1 MAIIV
6 ILVLGIAITF
16 ITKMNNKKERYRSLF
31 EHNPEAVFRTDLAGN
46 LLSVNSAALDF
57 TGYTKEELIGKHF
70 SLFVHKGDVKII
82 HKSFNNA
89 LKGEKEVFEIRIVK
103 KDGSLADVG
112 ITSARIIVQGKI
124 IGVYGIVKDITEGK
138 KAQATINYLAYHD
151 ELTTLPNRRLY
162 TMRLHKL
169 KLKNI
174 PFTIMNIDFDRFK
187 RLNDLF
193 GHAFGDK
200 VLIEISM
207 RLKANLSG
215 DYFIARMGGDE
226 FNVILPNVTDREV
239 VNKIATNL
247 IQSFR
252 QPLKVRGHDCL
263 ITASIG
269 IAFFPEHSNDIDSLV
284 KYADIAMYNVKQN
297 GSDDFEVYDSAM
309 NDQTIERI
317 NMENDLR
324 YALENDLLEIYYQPK
339 YNSFTNEL
347 IGSEALLRWN
357 HSNYGFIS
365 PDTFIKLAE
374 ETGIIIHLEEWVLR
388 KVCRQI
394 KEWKLASCYRGRV
407 SINIS
412 HIHFYQGDIVSA
424 ITSTLMEFD
433 IEPTCLEIEIT
444 ETTMMNNEFETNKT
458 LQKLRSLGIEVSMD
472 DFGTGYSS
480 LGYLHKLS
488 IDRLKIDKSFIHEM
502 QKNEAIVATIISMAN
517 TLNLK
522 VIAEGVETNDQI
534 QVLNKLGCHEI
545 QGYYYSKPIQPE
557 IYKQNFLLA
566 LAQ

>member
-1 MAIIV
+1 MFA
-6 ILVLGIAITF
+6 F
-16 ITKMNNKKERYRSLF
+16 IKKLNIKISRYRSLF
-31 EHNPEAVFRTDLAGN
+31 EHNLEAVFRTDLKGN
-46 LLSVNSAALDF
+46 LLSVNSAAIDL
-57 TGYTKEELIGKHF
+57 TGFKKDELVGKHF
-70 SLFVHKGDVKII
+70 SAFVHKGDVQII

-89 LKGEKEVFEIRIVK
+89 LKGEKEIFEIRIVK

-112 ITSARIIVQGKI
+112 ITSVRIIVKDKI
-124 IGVYGIVKDITEGK
+124 IGVYGIVKDMTEGK
-138 KAQATINYLAYHD
+138 KAQETINYLAYHD

-169 KLKNI
+169 KQKQV

-200 VLIEISM
+200 VLIEIAN
-207 RLKANLSG
+207 RLKASLDESF
-215 DYFIARMGGDE
+215 FIARMGGDE
-226 FNVILPNVTDREV
+226 FNVILPNVTEQEKVTR
-239 VNKIATNL
+239 IANDI
-247 IQSFR
+247 IQQFR
-252 QPLKVRGHDCL
+252 KPLKVRGHDCL

-269 IAFFPEHSNDIDSLV
+269 IAFFPEHSEDIDSLV
-284 KYADIAMYNVKQN
+284 KFADIAMYNVKQN
-297 GSDDFEVYDSAM
+297 GSDDFQVYDTDM
-309 NDQTIERI
+309 NDKTIEKI

-324 YALENDLLEIYYQPK
+324 YALENDLLEVYYQPK

-357 HSNYGFIS
+357 HSEIGAIS
-365 PDTFIKLAE
+365 PVTFIKLAE
-374 ETGIIIHLEEWVLR
+374 ETGFIIQIEKWVLR
-388 KVCRQI
+388 RVCQQI
-394 KEWKLASCYRGRV
+394 NEWVNSGCFKGRV

-412 HIHFYQGDIVSA
+412 HIHFYQGDITGT
-424 ITSTLMEFD
+424 ILNTLKEFNLD
-433 IEPTCLEIEIT
+433 PTCLEIEIT
-444 ETTMMNNEFETNKT
+444 ETTMMNNEFETNKI
-458 LQKLRSLGIEVSMD
+458 LQKLRSIGIEISMD

-517 TLNLK
+517 TLHLK

-534 QVLNKLGCHEI
+534 QVLHKLGCHEI
-545 QGYYYSKPIQPE
+545 QGYFYGKPLE
-557 IYKQNFLLA
+557 AELFKQNYLESVS
-566 LAQ
+566 